1 MALKPIYDVVVLGS
15 GPAGLA
21 AAIQAKKSGAEDV
34 LIIERDV
41 EPGGILLQ
49 CIHNGFGVELFKQD
63 LPGPAYAQRFIDE
76 AFALGVEVLVD
87 TMVLEI
93 TPGRRVYATSKR
105 AGFVDLQA
113 RAIVL
118 AMGCRER
125 TRAQIRLPG
134 ARPVGVYTAGMA
146 QRWVNVEGYMPG
158 KRFVIL
164 GSGDIGMIMARRLT
178 FEGAKV
184 ERVLEVMPFLTGL
197 TRNYV
202 QCLLDYDIPLQLRHT
217 VKRIIGNRRVEA
229 VESVAVDERWAPIP
243 GTEEII
249 PCDTLLL
256 SVGLIP
262 ENELS
267 RKAGVRL
274 DPVTGGPFVDDSF
287 QTNIP
292 GIFAAGNTVHVYD
305 LVDWVTEAGFK
316 AGQSAARFAIA
327 ERQKNMRWVPLRAGE
342 NVRYVVPHTLD
353 RESLAQGAIKLQ
365 MRVKQPLEEP
375 VWIEARDGETLI
387 TRRGEPYARPGEMV
401 TLNLPQKAYDAV
413 QKASSITVN
422 VVGRSGTAPAS
433 KESRG

>member
-1 MALKPIYDVVVLGS
+1 MALKSIYDVVILGS

-21 AAIQAKKSGAEDV
+21 AAIQAKKTGAEDI
-34 LIIERDV
+34 LIVERDL

-76 AFALGVEVLVD
+76 AFALGVEVLID

-93 TPGRRVYATSKR
+93 TPTRRVYATSKR
-105 AGFVDLQA
+105 AGFLDIQA

-134 ARPVGVYTAGMA
+134 ARPVGVYTAGTA

-217 VKRIIGNRRVEA
+217 IKRIIGNDRVEA
-229 VESVAVDERWAPIP
+229 IESVAVDERWAPIK

-267 RKAGVRL
+267 RKAGVLL
-274 DPVTGGPFVDDSF
+274 DSVTGGPFVDDSF
-287 QTNIP
+287 QTSVP
-292 GIFAAGNTVHVYD
+292 GIFAAGNSVHVYD
-305 LVDWVTEAGFK
+305 LVDWVTEAGFS
-316 AGQSAARFAIA
+316 AGKSAAEFAIA
-327 ERQKNMRWVPLRAGE
+327 ERQQEARMLRLLAGE
-342 NVRYVVPHTLD
+342 NVRYVVPHRLD
-353 RESLAQGAIKLQ
+353 RESLASGTVRLQ
-365 MRVKQPLEEP
+365 MRVKQPVEDP
-375 VWIEARDGETLI
+375 VWVEVRDGDTMI
-387 TRRGEPYARPGEMV
+387 TRKGERYARPGEMV
-401 TLNLPQKAYDAV
+401 TVTIPQKAYDLV
-413 QKASSITVN
+413 QKASGLTVN
-422 VVGRSGTAPAS
+422 VIRRGGT
-433 KESRG
+433 G